1 MTMQLV
7 GPYMT
12 TTSYKKRKQK
22 QRTKAQQVKFEQQH
36 REYNKSMKRIGAHSQ
51 IMTIEDYDLYV
62 RGMYKPKKQASKPYV
77 PKDTYKRPT
86 ERIPSIGNGIGTA
99 PVREQM
105 TYSGERQL
113 LGIATMHKSNMVPIF
128 ADRKEEAKEIASMRR

>member
-36 REYNKSMKRIGAHSQ
+36 REYNKSMKRIGAHLQ
-51 IMTIEDYDLYV
+51 MMTIDDYDLYV
-62 RGMYKPKKQASKPYV
+62 RGMYKPKKQDSKPYV

-128 ADRKEEAKEIASMRR
+128 ADRKEEAVEIASMRR